1 MDISIVAGK
10 NSILLFFFLLQ
21 YYLFLIYYLNN
32 EKFNLKSYFLFGF
45 ITSIAWG
52 INYWA
57 ATPGLYA
64 VFLLHYKKFKF
75 FRLKNLFSFFLIFLI
90 FGITFNFIISSDNF
104 LDHLFSPEYIKD
116 YNYEDSAKISII
128 INEFIDGINLIRI
141 YEKYSLSFYSF
152 VLLLLLYLK

>member
-1 MDISIVAGK
+1 M
-10 NSILLFFFLLQ
+10 
-21 YYLFLIYYLNN
+21 
-32 EKFNLKSYFLFGF
+32 
-45 ITSIAWG
+45 G

-75 FRLKNLFSFFLIFLI
+75 FQLKNLFLFFLIFLI

-104 LDHLFSPEYIKD
+104 LDHLFSPEYIRD
-116 YNYEDSAKISII
+116 YNYEDGARISII

-141 YEKYSLSFYSF
+141 YEKYSLEFLF
-152 VLLLLLYLK
+152 ICFFITFIFKMKIDKKLNFFEFLFIV